1 MVFSSAMNAELSP
14 RGVRSCAVCPG
25 TVATS
30 LTADGDIHPEQ
41 LITADDVA
49 EVLRMLLR
57 LSPACQLPAVVLDSR
72 YDETWRPPD

>member
-1 MVFSSAMNAELSP
+1 MGFSSATNAELSP

-30 LTADGDIHPEQ
+30 LTAGGHIDPEQ
-41 LITADDVA
+41 LITAGDVG

-57 LSPACQLPAVVLDSR
+57 LSPACQLPTVVLDSR
-72 YDETWRPPD
+72 YDETWRPPV